1 MSDNISQYLSTV
13 SMETTLDAAA
23 IGAGTCQIQDPPAVN
38 RKVDD
43 SVSAQETTCTV
54 GVERGQAFECMS
66 VCASATA
73 DIDAD
78 ALKCDVRSDVPAEE
92 IACIARDKSNQP
104 AFYRKSS
111 VD

>member
-1 MSDNISQYLSTV
+1 MSDDISKYLSTV

-23 IGAGTCQIQDPPAVN
+23 IGAGTCQIQDSPAVN
-38 RKVDD
+38 RRVDD

-66 VCASATA
+66 VSASATA

-78 ALKCDVRSDVPAEE
+78 VLKCDM
-92 IACIARDKSNQP
+92 
-104 AFYRKSS
+104 
-111 VD
+111 